1 MLCEAPTPALHG
13 GGRPDEAERPN
24 PLNTFLVFLGA
35 GLGGVLRHGVNVA
48 ALRLGS
54 SFPWGTLSINV
65 VGSVLMGIVAGWFA
79 LRGGHPQARLFL
91 ATGVLG
97 GFTTFSTF
105 SLEAFTLI
113 ERGDWGAALAYVL
126 VSVLAGIGGLAL
138 ALVLMRQVL

>member
-1 MLCEAPTPALHG
+1 M
-13 GGRPDEAERPN
+13 
-24 PLNTFLVFLGA
+24 NTLLVFLGA
-35 GLGGVLRHGVNVA
+35 GLGGVLRHGANAA

-54 SFPWGTLSINV
+54 SFPWGTLTINV
-65 VGSVLMGIVAGWFA
+65 LGSILMGVVTGWFA
-79 LRGGHPQARLFL
+79 FRGGPPQARLFL

-126 VSVLAGIGGLAL
+126 ISVLAGIGGLAL
-138 ALVLMRQVL
+138 ALLAMRHLL